1 MFVLMSKPA
10 QKFEN
15 IVAIFKQNYS
25 QNSFLLLKRPLLAVS
40 DFLDFHQKCFLTSTT
55 EKYVSG

>member
-1 MFVLMSKPA
+1 MSKPA